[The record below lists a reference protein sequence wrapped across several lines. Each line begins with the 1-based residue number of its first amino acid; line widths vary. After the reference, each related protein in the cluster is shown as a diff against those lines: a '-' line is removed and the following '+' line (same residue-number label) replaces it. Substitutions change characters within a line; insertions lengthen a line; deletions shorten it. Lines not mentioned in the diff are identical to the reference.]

1 MRKALL
7 QDILCQTTYR
17 SSARQQRSGLY
28 LEKRIPPSEELP
40 VHLTPTAAGATAA
53 PAHLP
58 EPQSTGRGKSLEL
71 SPSSPKPSLPSAAP
85 TASAEFAALSLIVS
99 FRNTL
104 QNLEFAG
111 PGLQMLFRITKA
123 FQERAGWYSF
133 ATRRVEKSYLG
144 ILCSNSAQIPPGPR
158 VLLQL
163 QARPRHQKSLSDLS
177 NPTGGAERSAS
188 ASWVVFLQ
196 WRRHSHPRLYT
207 REMYSVVFTPLT

>member
-7 QDILCQTTYR
+7 QGILCQTTYR

-40 VHLTPTAAGATAA
+40 VHLTPRAAGATAA

-58 EPQSTGRGKSLEL
+58 ESQSAVPGEEPRAFPLFSQTQ
-71 SPSSPKPSLPSAAP
+71 PPPAAP
-85 TASAEFAALSLIVS
+85 TASAGFAALSLIAS

-188 ASWVVFLQ
+188 ASWDVFLQ

-207 REMYSVVFTPLT
+207 REMFSVVFAPLT